1 MSNKNNKNQPTIK
14 YYHILLLSIIL
25 SPLLIINSNFV
36 TEKRNQQ
43 KLNIDAG
50 KKFQKILIGRYL
62 QSFEEGMEKV
72 CNKGS
77 DELKD
82 YYLTGA
88 LDKLGISNATFS
100 QKEDENPE
108 YINALIDVIKGF
120 TGDESDNDILDNGKT
135 YGMHMLGIGIFLA
148 IAILSIPGWVVCCS
162 CCCCNCC
169 CCCCCKKPNC
179 KLPFFIVTTV
189 LYLLVIAICIFGL
202 VKSNS
207 VFEGLADTECS
218 ILKFCNEIID
228 GETKD
233 EKPKWVGING
243 VTKLLGDVKNKINLL
258 GQRTLQDLRNQDTEI
273 KTQKSQFEDLLQE
286 NSIKVTSDSPSGTNQ
301 NYKDV
306 ANDAGTTSYKYRL
319 DITTKEI
326 YGEFNK
332 ANKKVDPEGSFIGVW
347 FKEYSETAEKSE
359 QSIDEATQKFETILA
374 DDSVTSSLDDA
385 KSSIDEIGSSIN
397 EIKDGIASGIVD
409 ISDYIDEYGKS
420 GFKIFYTILIVI
432 DGLIAFLM
440 FLLCFFSGKLC
451 NNCCLCRCAFKCLIH
466 LLWNLLALFMI
477 ITFLIGF
484 LFSFIGTIG
493 KDMVTVLTYF
503 ISEENL
509 GKKEGEGEPLLF
521 GSEGGKLN
529 KCFNGD
535 GDILEDLGFD
545 LGDMGSFDELN
556 NINEEIDTYKQ
567 TFKDITQKRFA
578 YNEMK
583 KALEERVQYKTTTF
597 SIISYETSASPYEL
611 SQLLQQYNIKVGAN
625 DIWSNSCSS
634 ENTSGK
640 TCHEI
645 KNEDPPSSGDSDTQ
659 RIATRIKAVKDLVG
673 VANGNGDYSFKP
685 LTDALNTKYDA
696 FLKSEL
702 KTLEIFKTTIT
713 DINSLFDDYVGENG
727 SVFDFF
733 NCKFIGNNILVILKN
748 LKECL
753 GTDFYTVGVCL
764 IIAGCSMAIS
774 IIFTILLIVIINISV
789 EQNKRDN
796 NNNNNSVKQIPYEN

>member
-43 KLNIDAG
+43 KLNIEAG

-77 DELKD
+77 AELKD

-228 GETKD
+228 GETKE

-286 NSIKVTSDSPSGTNQ
+286 NSIKVTSESPSATNQ
-301 NYKDV
+301 NYKEV
-306 ANDAGTTSYKYRL
+306 ANDAGTNYKYRL

-409 ISDYIDEYGKS
+409 ISDYIDEYGKF

-556 NINEEIDTYKQ
+556 NINEEIDTYEQ
-567 TFKDITQKRFA
+567 TFKDITQKKFA
-578 YNEMK
+578 YSEMK
-583 KALEERVQYKTTTF
+583 KALEERVEYKTTSF
-597 SIISYETSASPYEL
+597 SIISSSTSASPYEL
-611 SQLLQQYNIKVGAN
+611 SNLLEQYNIKVAPQM
-625 DIWSNSCSS
+625 WSHCC
-634 ENTSGK
+634 TCVDTTGK

-645 KNEDPPSSGDSDTQ
+645 KSETLPTSSDTDTQ
-659 RIATRIKAVKDLVG
+659 TIENRIKAIKYLVN
-673 VANGNGDYSFKP
+673 VANGNGGNSFKP
-685 LTDALNTKYDA
+685 LTNALNTKYDE
-696 FLKSEL
+696 FLNSEL
-702 KTLEIFKTTIT
+702 ETLKIFNKTIT

-789 EQNKRDN
+789 EENKKN
-796 NNNNNSVKQIPYEN
+796 NNNNNSVKEIPYAN

>member
-1 MSNKNNKNQPTIK
+1 MSKENNKNQPTIK

-88 LDKLGISNATFS
+88 LDKLGISNVTFS

-120 TGDESDNDILDNGKT
+120 TGDESDNDILDNGQT

-148 IAILSIPGWVVCCS
+148 IGILSIPGWFVCCS

-189 LYLLVIAICIFGL
+189 LYLLVIGICIFGL

-228 GETKD
+228 GETKE

-243 VTKLLGDVKNKINLL
+243 VTKLLGDVKDKIKKL
-258 GQRTLQDLRNQDTEI
+258 GQRTLQDLKDQDTEI

-286 NSIKVTSDSPSGTNQ
+286 NSIKVTSEIVGGSNPNAQTIDGL
-301 NYKDV
+301 NYK
-306 ANDAGTTSYKYRL
+306 L
-319 DITTKEI
+319 DITTKNA

-359 QSIDEATQKFETILA
+359 QSIDEATNKFETILA

-409 ISDYIDEYGKS
+409 ISDYIDEYGKF

-493 KDMVTVLTYF
+493 KDMVTVLNYF

-545 LGDMGSFDELN
+545 LGDIGSFDELN
-556 NINEEIDTYKQ
+556 NINEEIDTYGQ
-567 TFKDITQKRFA
+567 TFKDITQKKFA
-578 YNEMK
+578 YSEMK
-583 KALEERVQYKTTTF
+583 KALEERVEYKTTSF
-597 SIISYETSASPYEL
+597 SIISSSTSASPYEL
-611 SQLLQQYNIKVGAN
+611 SQLLQQYNSKVAPQM
-625 DIWSNSCSS
+625 WSHCC
-634 ENTSGK
+634 TCVDTTGK

-645 KNEDPPSSGDSDTQ
+645 KSETLPTSSDTDTQ
-659 RIATRIKAVKDLVG
+659 TIENRIKAIKYLVN
-673 VANGNGDYSFKP
+673 VANDDHGGNSFKP

-702 KTLEIFKTTIT
+702 KTLEIFKNTIT

-789 EQNKRDN
+789 EENKKK
-796 NNNNNSVKQIPYEN
+796 NNNNSVKEIPFAN